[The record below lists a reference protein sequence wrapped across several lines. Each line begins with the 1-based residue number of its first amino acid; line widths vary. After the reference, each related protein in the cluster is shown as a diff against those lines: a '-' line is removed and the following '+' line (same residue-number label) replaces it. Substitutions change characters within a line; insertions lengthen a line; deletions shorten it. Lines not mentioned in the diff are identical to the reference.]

1 MKLSTQVVG
10 DDAVRAVF
18 ARIGE
23 AGPKALAATAEDSEA
38 YVEGE
43 AAHHNRTGKMVA
55 SITKTREPDGWLIA
69 HDLRVAPYTVFVHWG
84 ARPHKIKPK
93 NKRVLRWPGPGGFN
107 FAKGVDHPGYKGDAW
122 MTRAAALAPR
132 MFAFHIDAQ
141 LKG

>member
-10 DDAVRAVF
+10 DEAVRTMF

-23 AGPKALAATAEDSEA
+23 AGPRALAATAEDAEV

-43 AAHHNRTGKMVA
+43 AAQHNRSGKMVA
-55 SITKTREPDGWLIA
+55 SITKTREPDGWRIA

-84 ARPHKIKPK
+84 AKPHKIKPK

-122 MTRAAALAPR
+122 MVRAAAQAPR
-132 MFAFHIDAQ
+132 MFAFHIDAL